1 MIFIPGESS
10 SFVDYQEVPV
20 TMGFTHRPA
29 RKNAGMTLSSLRVLS
44 CVKFISITTTI
55 YKFFYLILPVLKKCV
70 SLFAI
75 IIPRIIH
82 L

>member
-55 YKFFYLILPVLKKCV
+55 YTSFFILFYLYLKNV
-70 SLFAI
+70 
-75 IIPRIIH
+75 
-82 L
+82 